1 MIAKFNKS
9 MQFTYALKS
18 RSYAL
23 MWIGQAI
30 SNLGDWTFNVA
41 LAWQVLLMTHSG
53 ASIGIVLLA
62 NMVPRLVFIL
72 IGGVTADRF
81 SRRMII
87 LWSDGGR
94 GLIVL
99 IISLLGF
106 TGHLQLW
113 YLIIE
118 SLFFGTIS
126 GFFNPAVTA
135 IVPYLVEKEDL
146 SSASA
151 LTSFST
157 NLGQLL
163 GPMLGALLIT
173 LFNPM
178 AAFLFDGLSFFISVI
193 FLLFVRIPE
202 HHALEYQ
209 QNLGETT
216 KVIEEEKAAQ
226 RKHKRFRRVIEEM
239 QEGVIYVSKIRWLWV
254 LIVALAFA
262 NVGYM
267 ATLSV
272 AMPKLV
278 SDVYR
283 QGSWL
288 LGLINMTGA
297 IGSIIAIIAAVQAK
311 NAKRRGLLGC
321 IALSLPCIG
330 MLIFGLPFPLAVVP
344 MTASLASMLTSFG
357 LSFFNTIWF
366 TILYET
372 VPGEKLGRV
381 ISIDSLGSFLMIP
394 VGYVVGGIIADHIGP
409 GAVFIFFAL
418 FNAVFV
424 IIPLFVHD
432 VRVLE

>member
-1 MIAKFNKS
+1 MITKFNKT
-9 MQFTYALKS
+9 MHFAYALKS
-18 RSYAL
+18 RPYAL

-30 SNLGDWTFNVA
+30 SSLGDWTFNVA
-41 LAWQVLLMTHSG
+41 LAWQVLLMTHSST
-53 ASIGIVLLA
+53 SIGIVLLA
-62 NMVPRLVFIL
+62 NMVPRLAFTL

-81 SRRMII
+81 SRRTII

-99 IISLLGF
+99 MVSLLGF

-113 YLIIE
+113 FLIIE
-118 SLFFGTIS
+118 SLFLGTFS

-135 IVPYLVEKEDL
+135 IVPYLVEKEQL

-157 NLGQLL
+157 NLGMLL

-173 LFNPM
+173 LFSPM
-178 AAFLFDGLSFFISVI
+178 AAFLLDALSFFISVI

-202 HHALEYQ
+202 HHASEYQ
-209 QNLGETT
+209 QNLVETK
-216 KVIEEEKAAQ
+216 KVIEEEKATHI
-226 RKHKRFRRVIEEM
+226 KSKRFRRVIEEM
-239 QEGVIYVSKIRWLWV
+239 QEGVSYVIKVRWLWV

-288 LGLINMTGA
+288 LGLINTTGA
-297 IGSIIAIIAAVQAK
+297 IGAIIAIIVAVQAK
-311 NAKRRGLLGC
+311 YVKRRGLLGC
-321 IALSLPCIG
+321 IALGLPCIG

-344 MTASLASMLTSFG
+344 MTASLASFLTSFG

-372 VPGEKLGRV
+372 VPSEKLGRV

-394 VGYVVGGIIADHIGP
+394 VGYIVGGIIADHIGP
-409 GAVFIFFAL
+409 SAVFIFFGL

-424 IIPLFVHD
+424 LIPLFVHD

>member
-1 MIAKFNKS
+1 MIAIFNRS
-9 MQFTYALKS
+9 IHFAYALKS

-41 LAWQVLLMTHSG
+41 LAWQVLLMTHSST
-53 ASIGIVLLA
+53 SIGIVLLA
-62 NMVPRLVFIL
+62 NMVPRLAFTL

-81 SRRMII
+81 SRRTII
-87 LWSDGGR
+87 LWSDSGR
-94 GLIVL
+94 GLIIL
-99 IISLLGF
+99 IVCLLGF

-113 YLIIE
+113 YLVIE
-118 SLFFGTIS
+118 SLLLGSFS

-135 IVPYLVEKEDL
+135 IVPYLVEKEQL
-146 SSASA
+146 ASASA

-163 GPMLGALLIT
+163 GPMLGALLIS
-173 LFNPM
+173 LFNPIT
-178 AAFLFDGLSFFISVI
+178 AFLFDAISFFISVA

-209 QNLGETT
+209 QNLVEARRA
-216 KVIEEEKAAQ
+216 IEQEKATHVR
-226 RKHKRFRRVIEEM
+226 RKGFHRVFEEM
-239 QEGVIYVSKIRWLWV
+239 QEGVNYVSKVRWLLV
-254 LIVALAFA
+254 LIITVGFA
-262 NVGYM
+262 NIGYM
-267 ATLSV
+267 ATSSV
-272 AMPKLV
+272 TLPKLV
-278 SDVYR
+278 SDVYH

-288 LGLINMTGA
+288 LGLIGTTGA
-297 IGSIIAIIAAVQAK
+297 IGSIIAIVVVVQATH
-311 NAKRRGLLGC
+311 AKRRGLLAC
-321 IALSLPCIG
+321 VALGLPCIG

-344 MTASLASMLTSFG
+344 VTASLASFLTSFG

-372 VPGEKLGRV
+372 VPSEKLGRV

-394 VGYVVGGIIADHIGP
+394 IGYIAGGIMADRISP
-409 GAVFIFFAL
+409 SAVFLFFAL